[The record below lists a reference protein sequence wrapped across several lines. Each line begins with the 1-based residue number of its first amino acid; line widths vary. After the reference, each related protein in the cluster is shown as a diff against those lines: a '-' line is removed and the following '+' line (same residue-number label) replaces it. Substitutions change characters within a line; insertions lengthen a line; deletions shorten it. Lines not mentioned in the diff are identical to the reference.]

1 MQDVIHLRCILKTGR
16 VKGMN
21 NIDIANGIVFQK
33 LKISKDSFDE
43 RLICQKKIYLLQSLG
58 TDLGYTYN
66 WYVRGPYSP
75 ALTTYIYANLDV
87 LASSDFSDYKLAEIA
102 ERNIQCVNNLE
113 TGKRSDFTTASW
125 YELLA
130 SLLYIHNNRE
140 SWEIDDQENSLFLTL
155 IKYKPQ
161 YNEEQCQYAF
171 KVLVDERFV
180 EMGS

>member
-1 MQDVIHLRCILKTGR
+1 
-16 VKGMN
+16 MN
-21 NIDIANGIVFQK
+21 SIDIANGMIFQK
-33 LKISKDSFDE
+33 MRISKDNFDE

-58 TDLGYTYN
+58 TNLGYMYN

-87 LASSDFSDYKLAEIA
+87 LSSNDFSDYKLAKMA
-102 ERNIQCVNNLE
+102 EKNIESVNDLE
-113 TGKRSDFTTASW
+113 KRKRSDFTTASW

-130 SLLYIHNNRE
+130 SLLYIYNNRE
-140 SWEIDDQENSLFLTL
+140 SWKIDDQEQSLFLTL

-171 KVLVDERFV
+171 GVLCDEGFV

>member
-1 MQDVIHLRCILKTGR
+1 
-16 VKGMN
+16 MN
-21 NIDIANGIVFQK
+21 NIDIANGMVFQK

-58 TDLGYTYN
+58 TNLGYTYN

-75 ALTTYIYANLDV
+75 VLTTYIYANLDV
-87 LASSDFSDYKLAEIA
+87 LTSSDFSDYKLATIA

-113 TGKRSDFTTASW
+113 KKKEEPDFTTASW

-140 SWEIDDQENSLFLTL
+140 SWKIDDQGNSLFLTL

-161 YNEEQCQYAF
+161 YNEKQCQYAF